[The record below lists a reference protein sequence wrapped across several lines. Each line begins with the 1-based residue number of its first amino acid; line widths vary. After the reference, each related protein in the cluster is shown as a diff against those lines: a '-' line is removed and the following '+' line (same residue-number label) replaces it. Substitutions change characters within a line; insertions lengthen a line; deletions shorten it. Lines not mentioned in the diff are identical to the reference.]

1 MTEKTHT
8 AINMTTLTM
17 IVIVMMMMAAGRVE
31 SITKFE
37 RRREAKNDLLS
48 THCIE
53 RSACMRQGGNMM
65 GWVSYSNTA
74 NITCTCIIILYPCLS
89 CFRSLVTEFPFHP
102 PGIQSNRQE

>member
-1 MTEKTHT
+1 MLLVT
-8 AINMTTLTM
+8 
-17 IVIVMMMMAAGRVE
+17 VMMMMAAGRVE

-65 GWVSYSNTA
+65 G
-74 NITCTCIIILYPCLS
+74 
-89 CFRSLVTEFPFHP
+89 SLVTEFPFHP
-102 PGIQSNRQE
+102 PGIQSNRQSCQEACAATENCKYLHGMTEMEPSRSSVSSTLSAG

>member
-1 MTEKTHT
+1 
-8 AINMTTLTM
+8 MTTLTM
-17 IVIVMMMMAAGRVE
+17 MMLPVIVMIMMMAGRME

-65 GWVSYSNTA
+65 G
-74 NITCTCIIILYPCLS
+74 
-89 CFRSLVTEFPFHP
+89 
-102 PGIQSNRQE
+102 

>member
-1 MTEKTHT
+1 MT
-8 AINMTTLTM
+8 ILTM
-17 IVIVMMMMAAGRVE
+17 MMLPVTVMMMMMAGRVE

-65 GWVSYSNTA
+65 GWVSHSNTA
-74 NITCTCIIILYPCLS
+74 NIICLS
-89 CFRSLVTEFPFHP
+89 CFSSLVTEFPFHP

>member
-1 MTEKTHT
+1 MVTVT
-8 AINMTTLTM
+8 
-17 IVIVMMMMAAGRVE
+17 VMMMMMAGMVE

-65 GWVSYSNTA
+65 GWVSYSNIA
-74 NITCTCIIILYPCLS
+74 NITCTYLYYNTLYLSILFQL
-89 CFRSLVTEFPFHP
+89 
-102 PGIQSNRQE
+102 PGH

>member
-37 RRREAKNDLLS
+37 QRREAKNDLLS

-65 GWVSYSNTA
+65 GWVSY
-74 NITCTCIIILYPCLS
+74 
-89 CFRSLVTEFPFHP
+89 V
-102 PGIQSNRQE
+102 Q

>member
-1 MTEKTHT
+1 
-8 AINMTTLTM
+8 MTTLTM

-37 RRREAKNDLLS
+37 RRREAKNDLLN

-65 GWVSYSNTA
+65 GWVHYSDTT
-74 NITCTCIIILYPCLS
+74 NITCT
-89 CFRSLVTEFPFHP
+89 
-102 PGIQSNRQE
+102 G